1 MGRRGSDAD
10 DPSQLRIDWSSGNSA
25 SPPANIKT
33 AVSAPSAEPT
43 ETRDVAPLV
52 QRLPW
57 DFKTSFPQPPDD
69 AIDNGVLD
77 ETDLEP
83 NNLKSLHE
91 NYASQCLSVLAARDK
106 VTDARRKGVDPG
118 TGRKPRTHASRE
130 RLRKYLAE
138 EPTRLDHTFDVLIDT
153 YSESFGQDAAD
164 AFKKA
169 IIAWHAGIEVA
180 AESDKPPTE
189 PPFQPKHAR
198 RVSSCLPV
206 PKPLRSSIAA
216 GVFGHDEHGKPIR
229 PSAAEV
235 RSITENEAERMLEM
249 NDTELSVAAI
259 RYAEDFGPKAAA
271 QLERY
276 VRRQQR
282 SKQI

>member
-1 MGRRGSDAD
+1 MGRRGSGVD
-10 DPSQLRIDWSSGNSA
+10 DPNQLRIDWSSGETVNSTAA
-25 SPPANIKT
+25 SAVGPA
-33 AVSAPSAEPT
+33 

-57 DFKTSFPQPPDD
+57 DFRTSFPQPTDA

-106 VTDARRKGVDPG
+106 VMDARRKGVDPG
-118 TGRKPRTHASRE
+118 TGQKPRTHASRE

-138 EPTRLDHTFDVLIDT
+138 EPARLDHTFNVLIDT
-153 YSESFGQDAAD
+153 YAEAFGQDTAD

-169 IIAWHAGIEVA
+169 VIAWHAGIEVA
-180 AESDKPPTE
+180 LETNEPPTE
-189 PPFQPKHAR
+189 SPSQPKHAR
-198 RVSSCLPV
+198 RSSSCLPV
-206 PKPLRSSIAA
+206 PKPLRSSVAA
-216 GVFGHDEHGKPIR
+216 GVFGHDERGKPIR

-235 RSITENEAERMLEM
+235 RSITENEAERMIEM
-249 NDTELSVAAI
+249 DDKEIQAAVLK
-259 RYAEDFGPKAAA
+259 YAEDFGPKAAV

-276 VRRQQR
+276 VRRKQR
-282 SKQI
+282 TR

>member
-1 MGRRGSDAD
+1 MGRRGSGVD
-10 DPSQLRIDWSSGNSA
+10 DPSQLQIDWSSGESA
-25 SPPANIKT
+25 SAPANIKT
-33 AVSAPSAEPT
+33 AASVPNAEPAG
-43 ETRDVAPLV
+43 TRDVAPLV

-57 DFKTSFPQPPDD
+57 DFKTSFPQPTDA
-69 AIDNGVLD
+69 AIDKGVLD

-106 VTDARRKGVDPG
+106 VMDARRKGVDPG

-153 YSESFGQDAAD
+153 YAEAFGQDAAD

-180 AESDKPPTE
+180 EECNDSPNNRPV
-189 PPFQPKHAR
+189 QPRPAQR
-198 RVSSCLPV
+198 ISSCLPV
-206 PKPLRSSIAA
+206 PKPLRSSVEA
-216 GVFGHDEHGKPIR
+216 GVFGHDERGKPIR

-235 RSITENEAERMLEM
+235 REITEREAERMTDM
-249 NDTELSVAAI
+249 NDGEMQSAVA
-259 RYAEDFGPKAAA
+259 RYAEDFGSRAAA

-282 SKQI
+282 CR